1 MASVSLNQVMQ
12 ALRAADAAGNKED
25 AARLAQIAASFNAPA
40 QAQVSQQTGPSFK
53 SIMGQINKEIAEGA
67 GGLIDFLNPFDPITG
82 SAVEGLKSAMRAG
95 GIDVAEREAQGRAER
110 AAAGLGQ
117 AASAVI
123 PVAKGAQVLQ
133 QAGGLLGRVAR
144 QVAPSLATTGGVAAE
159 LSAGAGAGAAQA
171 EAERRGYG
179 QTAQQVA
186 GVFGGLGTG
195 VIPQASRLAAQGVG
209 RVSEVLPIRQAGRAI
224 AGQVLPFTEVGGTRL
239 GSQRFQEIAG
249 GKERAEIIAEG
260 MGRETELGLSPAQ
273 MTGEENLIRAERKAM
288 ESDPSL
294 AARIEAQRIQSEATA
309 RSILQEDGSVEA
321 AQSFLQNRIVSF
333 ENTLNNFV
341 KAAQASA
348 EKKVV
353 AGNVDDAEASTIL
366 GEELRKARQAARD
379 QEQKYWNSIP
389 QEAEIELPLTSALV
403 LGQRKKIGEFFEGDI
418 PKEVNSFRKKYVK
431 KDRPIKVKDLN
442 SLYSKLRSVQ
452 RDATSGANPNS
463 NRARLAGEVAQTI
476 LDDLDKISPQG
487 QIGKAIFDA
496 RSFSKQFHDKFRKG
510 TVGNLLQKKSTG
522 EYKTDIELTLDK
534 SIGQTGIRGSI
545 ASRDIDRA
553 LADSEGITEA
563 QNVTANYLRNKFNQ
577 QAFIDD
583 KFTPSRAQ
591 TFLRNSGPV
600 LNRFPVVRAEIEDAI
615 SAQKKITA
623 VEKKIAPIS
632 KQVKDSTTFQFA
644 SQNPERALNSII
656 QAANPQKAMAA
667 LVRSAKKDN
676 TGQALAGVKKAL
688 SEKIINNSL
697 VKLRTPRVEGGPT
710 AELSGA
716 RLEDV
721 LNDKTLSSM
730 IKEVY
735 TQPEINR
742 IRVISNELK
751 KLDIARVRGDVQGAL
766 DPFKPN
772 SVITILARVIGAR
785 LGSRIGGVSAGGQLQ
800 SAQIGSSRFLQFVER
815 LTGDKAQ
822 EIMLKALE
830 DKELFRT
837 LLLNPTNPKNFDR
850 IDRSIAPYLAGTAM
864 ATQEQ

>member
-1 MASVSLNQVMQ
+1 MQ
-12 ALRAADAAGNKED
+12 ALKAADAAGNKED

-40 QAQVSQQTGPSFK
+40 QAEVTEQAGPSFK

-82 SAVEGLKSAMRAG
+82 SAVEGLKSAMRSG
-95 GIDVAEREAQGRAER
+95 GIDVAEREAEGRVER

-144 QVAPSLATTGGVAAE
+144 QVAPSLTTTGGVAAE
-159 LSAGAGAGAAQA
+159 LSAGAGAGGAQA

-179 QTAQQVA
+179 ETAQQVA
-186 GVFGGLGTG
+186 GVLGGLGTG

-239 GSQRFQEIAG
+239 ASQRFQEVAG
-249 GKERAEIIAEG
+249 GKERAEIIADAMSG
-260 MGRETELGLSPAQ
+260 ETELGLSPAQ

-294 AARIEAQRIQSEATA
+294 AAKIEAQRIQSETVA

-321 AQSFLQNRIVSF
+321 AQSFLQNRIASF

-341 KAAQASA
+341 KAAQVSA

-353 AGNVDDAEASTIL
+353 AGSVDDAEASTIL

-403 LGQRKKIGEFFEGDI
+403 LGQRKKLGEFFKGDI
-418 PKEVNSFRKKYVK
+418 PNEVDSFRKKYVK
-431 KDRPIKVKDLN
+431 KDKPIKVKDLN

-476 LDDLDKISPQG
+476 LDDLDKISPRG

-553 LADSEGITEA
+553 LADSDGVAEA
-563 QNVTANYLRNKFNQ
+563 QNVTSNYLRSKFNQ

-644 SQNPERALNSII
+644 SQNPDRALNSII
-656 QAANPQKAMAA
+656 QSGNPQKAMAA
-667 LVRSAKKDN
+667 LVRSAKKDK

-716 RLEDV
+716 KLEDV
-721 LNDKTLSSM
+721 LDDKTLSSM

-735 TQPEINR
+735 NQPEINR

-751 KLDIARVRGDVQGAL
+751 KLDIARVRGDVKGAL
-766 DPFKPN
+766 DPFKAN
-772 SVITILARVIGAR
+772 SVITVLARVIGAK
-785 LGSRIGGVSAGGQLQ
+785 LGAKIGGETAGGSLQ
-800 SAQIGSSRFLQFVER
+800 SAAIFSARFAKFIER
-815 LTGDKAQ
+815 LSGDKAQ
-822 EIMLKALE
+822 EIMVKALR

-850 IDRSIAPYLAGTAM
+850 IDRSITPYLTGTAM